1 MPDLAASPPGWRR
14 WWATPL
20 VGLAGGYLASLI
32 GWPLPWIIGSLL
44 AVIAARCGG
53 WLIGELPGGRQT
65 GQWLVAS
72 GIGLHF
78 TGEVMTQLLGHFA
91 LILAGA
97 VGTLLLSLIG
107 IALLRRAGVDRA
119 TAFFA
124 SMPGG
129 ASEMVNLAQRHDAQI
144 ARVAAAHS
152 LRLLLVVLLV
162 PALFAW
168 SLTPSQAPAPAP
180 ADWTWLGV
188 LLPGGLLLAL
198 LWKRL
203 RQPNPWMLGPLTLC
217 ALASVGFDL
226 ELRLPPGLGQAGQW
240 LIGCALGCHFDRS
253 FFRSAPGFLARI
265 LLFSLLAMLGAA
277 LLGMLLGLLL
287 GQGASSLM
295 LGMMPGGIT
304 ELCLTAE
311 ALQLSVALVTA
322 LQVLR
327 LFLVM
332 FLAEPLFRLWQRL
345 RPVTPSTTTP

>member
-1 MPDLAASPPGWRR
+1 MPKPPALAQWRR
-14 WWATPL
+14 YWATPL
-20 VGLAGGYLASLI
+20 IGLIGGYLASLI

-44 AVIAARCGG
+44 AVIAARCSG
-53 WLIGELPGGRQT
+53 WLVTELPGGRKT

-78 TGEVMTQLLGHFA
+78 TSEVMGELLSHFGV
-91 LILAGA
+91 ILAGA
-97 VGTLLLSLIG
+97 LATLLLSLIG

-152 LRLLLVVLLV
+152 LRLLLVVLLI
-162 PALFAW
+162 PAIFTW
-168 SLTPSQAPAPAP
+168 SLPAIEPPPA
-180 ADWTWLGV
+180 AAVDGLWLAI
-188 LLPGGLLLAL
+188 LLPAGALLAL
-198 LWKRL
+198 LWGKL
-203 RQPNPWMLGPLTLC
+203 KQPNPWMLGPLTVC
-217 ALASVGFDL
+217 AVASVSFDL
-226 ELRLPPGLGQAGQW
+226 HIGLPGGLGQVGQW
-240 LIGCALGCHFDRS
+240 LIGCALGCHFDRA
-253 FFRSAPGFLARI
+253 FFRSAPAFLARI
-265 LLFSLLAMLGAA
+265 LLFTLLAMLSAA
-277 LLGMLLGLLL
+277 LLAKGLGWL
-287 GQGASSLM
+287 ASEDQTSLM

-311 ALQLSVALVTA
+311 ALHLSVALVTA

-332 FLAEPLFRLWQRL
+332 FLAEPLFRLWQRI
-345 RPVTPSTTTP
+345 